1 MIETREARLE
11 DLEGLNRLY
20 LQLSGNDHGL
30 SSRYKDI
37 FAQMKSDSAYHLL
50 VAVNEDN
57 NVVGSV
63 LGIICKSLA
72 AHYESFLVIEDVIV
86 DDTLRRAGIGR
97 ALFEKIEQIA
107 LENTCA
113 YSILVSS
120 GFRTEAHRFYENMGY
135 TESVV
140 GFRKRLMTNDTL

>member
-50 VAVNEDN
+50 VAVNEDD

-107 LENTCA
+107 LENSCA

-140 GFRKRLMTNDTL
+140 GFRKKLMTSDTL

>member
-50 VAVNEDN
+50 VAVHEN
-57 NVVGSV
+57 NLVVGSI
-63 LGIICKSLA
+63 LGIVCKSLTS
-72 AHYESFLVIEDVIV
+72 HYESFLVIEDVIV

>member
-1 MIETREARLE
+1 MVETREARLE

-37 FAQMKSDSAYHLL
+37 FAQMKSDGAYHLL
-50 VAVNEDN
+50 VAVNEDD

-107 LENTCA
+107 SENSCA

-140 GFRKRLMTNDTL
+140 GFRKKLMTSDTL

>member
-1 MIETREARLE
+1 MVETREARLE

-107 LENTCA
+107 SENSCA

-120 GFRTEAHRFYENMGY
+120 GFRTAAHRFYENMGY

-140 GFRKRLMTNDTL
+140 GFRKKLMTSDTL

>member
-107 LENTCA
+107 SENSCA

-140 GFRKRLMTNDTL
+140 GFRKKLMTSDTL

>member
-1 MIETREARLE
+1 MVETREARLE

-50 VAVNEDN
+50 VAVNEDD

>member
-140 GFRKRLMTNDTL
+140 GFRKKLMTSDTL

>member
-50 VAVNEDN
+50 VAVNEDD